1 MKVPYD
7 EGLAS
12 HIGPESCAGD
22 REGAG
27 EALTGESAGRVLS
40 RESRYASGCRRCHQT
55 RKAAR
60 CVPLTRGM
68 DWPCVVEDPAHA
80 WKLSAREPGGP
91 TPAPGKWPW
100 GTRHESERS
109 TMAMNGRG
117 KSDRPIGTV
126 ETFEQRQVRILLT
139 EEVEGRGLTKG
150 NPFWQNRR
158 RTQDRAR
165 GQYGEP

>member
-55 RKAAR
+55 RKATQSL
-60 CVPLTRGM
+60 PLTRGM
-68 DWPCVVEDPAHA
+68 DGPCVVEDPAHA
-80 WKLSAREPGGP
+80 RKLSAREPGDP

-109 TMAMNGRG
+109 TVAMNGRG
-117 KSDRPIGTV
+117 KSDRPIGTE
-126 ETFEQRQVRILLT
+126 ETFEQRQVKIQLA
-139 EEVEGRGLTKG
+139 EMVEGRE
-150 NPFWQNRR
+150 PDQ
-158 RTQDRAR
+158 
-165 GQYGEP
+165 GESDLGRQVLYTVTEITCQVT